1 MTWMKLPLKQIMI
14 AFTSTL
20 AVVSSIDDFTS
31 VQAQP
36 TDLKYPTFSI
46 SVKQNAEPP
55 PGGGRRQP
63 NSGRGEAGGTDV
75 RFVPPPPSD
84 TGKPRGRRSGG
95 AGRDDCPAVDAPLTA
110 LVPDNNLGL
119 TVAES
124 PTFWFFVPQ
133 LPTTARSGEF
143 VLQDQE
149 HNDVYRTPFRLSGK
163 PGVVS
168 IRLPS
173 NPQSSLK
180 RDQMYRWHFQ
190 IYCQP
195 QTTSEY
201 FWVEGWVK
209 QVALNPT
216 LESQLEA
223 AKPREYIAYA
233 ENGIWHEAV
242 TKLAE
247 LRLSDPQNATLS
259 ENWAELLRAVGL
271 EELAKEPLLGPVLP
285 PEK

>member
-1 MTWMKLPLKQIMI
+1 
-14 AFTSTL
+14 
-20 AVVSSIDDFTS
+20 V
-31 VQAQP
+31 
-36 TDLKYPTFSI
+36 
-46 SVKQNAEPP
+46 
-55 PGGGRRQP
+55 
-63 NSGRGEAGGTDV
+63 
-75 RFVPPPPSD
+75 D
-84 TGKPRGRRSGG
+84 T
-95 AGRDDCPAVDAPLTA
+95 PLTA

-119 TVAES
+119 TIADS

-133 LPTTARSGEF
+133 LPATARSGEF
-143 VLQDQE
+143 VLQDEE

-180 RDQMYRWHFQ
+180 RDQMYRWHFR

-209 QVALNPT
+209 QVALNPS
-216 LESQLEA
+216 LEGQLEA

-242 TKLAE
+242 TNLAE
-247 LRLSDPQNATLS
+247 LRLSDPQNAMLN
-259 ENWAELLRAVGL
+259 ENWTQLLRAVGL
-271 EELAKEPLLGPVLP
+271 EELAKEPLLGSVLP

>member
-1 MTWMKLPLKQIMI
+1 MKLPLKQMAI

-20 AVVSSIDDFTS
+20 ALVGLLADFTL

-36 TDLKYPTFSI
+36 TKLKYPI
-46 SVKQNAEPP
+46 GVKQNASPP
-55 PGGGRRQP
+55 NKGRGQP
-63 NSGRGEAGGTDV
+63 RSGRGEGEANNV
-75 RFVPPPPSD
+75 RFVPPPPSGA
-84 TGKPRGRRSGG
+84 GKPRGRRSGG
-95 AGRDDCPAVDAPLTA
+95 ASRDECPAVDTPLTA

-119 TVAES
+119 TITDS
-124 PTFWFFVPQ
+124 PTFWFFVPR
-133 LPTTARSGEF
+133 LPATARSGEF
-143 VLQDQE
+143 VLQDE
-149 HNDVYRTPFRLSGK
+149 KHNDVYRTPFRLPEK

-173 NPQSSLK
+173 SPQSSLK
-180 RDQMYRWHFQ
+180 RDQMYRWYFQ

-195 QTTSEY
+195 QTTSVY

-209 QVALNPT
+209 QVALNSS

-223 AKPREYIAYA
+223 AKPREYITYA

-247 LRLSDPQNATLS
+247 LRLSDPQNAVLS
-259 ENWAELLRAVGL
+259 ENWAQLLRAVSL
-271 EELAKEPLLGPVLP
+271 EEFAQEPLLGPVLP

>member
-1 MTWMKLPLKQIMI
+1 MTWIKLPLKQITI

-20 AVVSSIDDFTS
+20 AVVSSIDNFTS

-36 TDLKYPTFSI
+36 TELKHSTLSI

-55 PGGGRRQP
+55 PDGGGGQP
-63 NSGRGEAGGTDV
+63 RSGRGKGGGTYV
-75 RFVPPPPSD
+75 RFVPPPPSSAG
-84 TGKPRGRRSGG
+84 TPRGRRSGG
-95 AGRDDCPAVDAPLTA
+95 ASRDDCPAVGTPLTA

-119 TVAES
+119 TIAES

-133 LPTTARSGEF
+133 LPATARSGEF
-143 VLQDQE
+143 VLQDE
-149 HNDVYRTPFRLSGK
+149 KHNDVYRTPFSLSGK

-173 NPQSSLK
+173 NLQSSLK
-180 RDQMYRWHFQ
+180 TDQMYRWYFR

-195 QTTSEY
+195 QTTSVY

-209 QVALNPT
+209 QVALNPS

-233 ENGIWHEAV
+233 ENGIWHEAL

-259 ENWAELLRAVGL
+259 ENWTQLLRAVDL

-285 PEK
+285 P